1 MKLADIIDTFIT
13 GDWGEESP
21 TQDTPNAA
29 YCVRGADIVPITNHN
44 FTDIPQR
51 YVCDRTKETK
61 LLAAGDLVIEKS
73 GGSPTQSTGRI
84 VYVSED
90 LIKAKGNVV
99 CSNFCTAFRVKAG
112 WNPLYVYYFW
122 QNVYN
127 HGAFFNFEGKTSGI
141 KNLQLDNALSAID
154 IEYLPLEKQ
163 NQIVASL
170 ASIDE
175 KIKVNRQINDNL
187 EAMAKQLY
195 DYWFVQFDFP
205 NEEGKPYKSNG
216 GAMVW
221 NEKLKREIPQRWS
234 DCVLG
239 DYIGR
244 ITNGLNPRKNFVL
257 GSGNNY
263 YVTIRSL
270 VGTTIDWNNCD
281 RCDDEALSK
290 INSRSQ
296 LQIGD
301 IIFSAI
307 GTIGRTYYI
316 LEEPTNWNISETSF
330 TLRAKENVPNDFF
343 YGMLRSNE
351 IQIKADKAAMGSTL
365 RCLVMDSLCSLQYIE
380 IPNYMMKLFAAKV
393 SPLYRQIHRNN
404 KEIAELTK
412 QRDKLLPLLMNGQA
426 MVNYHLSASFLS
438 SLILYRDQYKFYDM
452 KETIIQAVLDG
463 MRAVLTENQLDLLTD
478 VTRKALSECE
488 ITPKAT
494 EEEQRNKENVELLG
508 AFISSKKVE
517 GCSDKTIHYYKSSIE
532 KLIATVKKNV
542 CDISTND
549 IRCYLAE
556 QQEQR
561 VLSKVTIDNLRRIY
575 SSFFSWLE
583 DEDYITKSPVRRI
596 HKVRTDALVK
606 EVLTDE
612 NIEVLRDSCQELR
625 DIAMIDLL
633 LSTGIRVGELVKINR
648 EDIDFQERQCV
659 VFGKGNKEREVYFNA
674 RTKIHLKKYLEQR
687 TDTNPALFV
696 SLHEPHTRLT
706 ISGVEVRLRQL
717 GKRVNLNK
725 VHPHKFR
732 RTLATMAIDK
742 GMPIEQVQK
751 MLGHVKIDTTLHY
764 AMVNQTNVKIA
775 HRKFLN

>member
-1 MKLADIIDTFIT
+1 
-13 GDWGEESP
+13 
-21 TQDTPNAA
+21 
-29 YCVRGADIVPITNHN
+29 
-44 FTDIPQR
+44 
-51 YVCDRTKETK
+51 
-61 LLAAGDLVIEKS
+61 
-73 GGSPTQSTGRI
+73 
-84 VYVSED
+84 
-90 LIKAKGNVV
+90 
-99 CSNFCTAFRVKAG
+99 
-112 WNPLYVYYFW
+112 
-122 QNVYN
+122 
-127 HGAFFNFEGKTSGI
+127 
-141 KNLQLDNALSAID
+141 
-154 IEYLPLEKQ
+154 
-163 NQIVASL
+163 
-170 ASIDE
+170 
-175 KIKVNRQINDNL
+175 
-187 EAMAKQLY
+187 MAKQLY

-221 NEKLKREIPQRWS
+221 NEKLKRDIPQGWS
-234 DCVLG
+234 DCILG
-239 DYIGR
+239 DICDMYQPK
-244 ITNGLNPRKNFVL
+244 TLGLNDLSEDSEYKVYGANGIIGHYSSYNHENSEIAMACR
-257 GSGNNY
+257 GN
-263 YVTIRSL
+263 S
-270 VGTTIDWNNCD
+270 C
-281 RCDDEALSK
+281 
-290 INSRSQ
+290 
-296 LQIGD
+296 
-301 IIFSAI
+301 
-307 GTIGRTYYI
+307 GTINRTSPKSWI
-316 LEEPTNWNISETSF
+316 TGN
-330 TLRAKENVPNDFF
+330 AMV
-343 YGMLRSNE
+343 
-351 IQIKADKAAMGSTL
+351 IKF
-365 RCLVMDSLCSLQYIE
+365 R
-380 IPNYMMKLFAAKV
+380 
-393 SPLYRQIHRNN
+393 N
-404 KEIAELTK
+404 KEIHNEYIKQALKYANVKGAISGSGQPQLTRENLSLLKMTQPNYAILEAFSKKVAAIVAMELEIEEQNDNLTK
-412 QRDKLLPLLMNGQA
+412 QRNELLPLLMNGQA
-426 MVNYHLSASFLS
+426 SVNYHLSASFLS

-452 KETIIQAVLDG
+452 KETIIQTVLNG

-542 CDISTND
+542 CDIATND

-561 VLSKVTIDNLRRIY
+561 GLSKVTIDNLRRIY

-633 LSTGIRVGELVKINR
+633 LSTGMRVGELVKINR
-648 EDIDFQERQCV
+648 DDIDFQERQCV

-687 TDTNPALFV
+687 TDTTPALFV